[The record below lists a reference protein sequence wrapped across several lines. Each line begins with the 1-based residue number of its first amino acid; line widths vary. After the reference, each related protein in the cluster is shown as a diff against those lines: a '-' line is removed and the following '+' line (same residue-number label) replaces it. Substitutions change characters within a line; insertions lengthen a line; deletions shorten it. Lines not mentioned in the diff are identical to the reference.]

1 MDRHFKR
8 EEMARCFREN
18 GARCRECPLK
28 QRAEKLPDGVE
39 ENLKALVEQVLEPA
53 RQRLGTPIVVN
64 SGYRCSIHNKKVGGV
79 PYSQHL
85 SGQAADIRCADLR
98 KLEQILKDMGNYD
111 QLIIYPTFIH
121 VSYKK
126 DGVNRNKVINHL
138 KI

>member
-8 EEMARCFREN
+8 AEMARCFREN

-53 RQRLGTPIVVN
+53 RQRLGKPITVN